1 MDAIERWVQEAFAP
15 VVLTFSTPEVERI
28 AQKNALSFADLLN
41 GFAAL
46 SDVDVPVR
54 SVSHALRLT
63 SFNYRF
69 LPARQFGTL
78 PISDA
83 TRHLNE
89 SVARHPPKGGPVVDL
104 QIPRVESVD
113 DVPVYLRAIGA
124 DPDNSEPFSW
134 YREFK
139 LTLMDTFRCEEYS
152 MMCHPAAMLVVVSS
166 TDANPRQ
173 SFQELASPQNL
184 PPSFMQGLYDPALVP
199 KFYVVLHDAGETE
212 GTSIDP
218 EAILRSLNIAEG
230 TGAVIRVNSNANA
243 PQDPATTAANSA
255 IWSAHPYVRPA
266 LFPAADISASSAG
279 AGSLGS
285 LLSQDDIT
293 GLRAFVRD
301 FGLRFV
307 LSAMESRIF
316 QLNDIVSAMK
326 KGVKNVFKS
335 WLRKPKDLSSR
346 PSNSNGNGGAGGNGA
361 ITYRYDSIESQTRL
375 LADTAFLVRD
385 YELALQMYRLARDDF
400 KSDKS
405 IFHCANA
412 NEMIAL
418 CLLLNRG
425 SPMQITNALDS
436 ANAAYAKVNTLVA
449 SRLAVRTAVIAG
461 EIYNALS
468 HMGLFTD
475 YMDNASAA
483 LIRGSTMEQG
493 ICSAVLMERA
503 ALCDLHARQPKF
515 RKYGFRMVMAGHI
528 YDSLGHSPHSA
539 RCYSLAR
546 AIYDCS
552 GWFQVEDHI
561 NFTLAQ
567 QANRLNDPMASIN
580 LFLKLIGTGRN
591 SASQQ
596 EALLYEF
603 GLIVKEILLT
613 TTDGA
618 SNTSRSGPVSIFQD
632 GRGENKLLV
641 KDLCMPELDDKSTVV
656 FAPVNAVGIDRS
668 IDGNESDADTWKQLE
683 ELVDKQNRLHQ
694 YATSNDTVSNPD
706 KSANRWFAPAHF
718 YAMPYRNKRNAAKKP
733 ANYALGEQIYVE
745 FVMKNALSCAVDVE
759 NIHLFGKFEPLD
771 GGDVFNV
778 PEPIKRTDDDSEEA
792 IAAAAAA
799 ASERVAVASVNL
811 QLLPVSEERVRL
823 AICPKVPGKLTI
835 VGVQWSICGG
845 DVHGEHAFDIPGPLL
860 QDTRAHKEARARAPN
875 TSLVANVVGEMP
887 WLGVEIDC
895 DARDVFV
902 GEVVQMRVSVFNA
915 GSAAVTGLQCSSKSL
930 MLCASVSPPDTPSAG
945 HELAG
950 YIGASGQVVDLS
962 AVTLE
967 PDEKKV
973 FTLWARASSSG
984 RQQVPLLFQYSG
996 PSADNGGVTGSR
1008 SMSSSPLKRVVK
1020 VKVALNVV
1028 PCVDVAYSVEPSLA
1042 HSGEFILGI
1051 SVANQR
1057 TDAVDASAKS
1067 STVQLEQLL
1076 CVSKYWTVEKF
1087 AAPLPS
1093 ETLGVVSDANRLRYQ
1108 EASTSYFRLKPRGPS
1123 TVSVYQPYSIP
1134 LTSDSSFGSEG
1145 GVAKLPLEQFL
1156 CLDNALGMVKSAS
1169 AGDGDG
1175 SNGDAKAGAGAG
1187 GGGLRSIQSVRRE
1200 NKALKANQDNSTV
1213 GGEANDTV
1221 VQSQPTTKEA
1231 LLSAR
1236 DVDGHLVLVW
1246 SAACTSS
1253 SDGDNERRAVGQ
1265 SNFTSIQV
1273 RSPLQ
1278 PQSCPLNVTL
1288 EYADNISLNPA
1299 SSNGIYFSQLDFV
1312 MHISNTASIDSPPI
1326 DFTVELLHPEEAS
1339 SAPAEDEAA
1348 VALFPGGGKSTGARR
1363 DLPYSVPLNR
1373 NALPRRSSSPHFFWT
1388 GVTKKTISQFA
1399 PNARASIR
1407 MSACFVAPGVYNLNR
1422 FRVVMLPS
1430 QSTKGS
1436 VAAAFAFPA
1445 DHLVYA
1451 NPPRPSSP
1459 TTENQQTTAA
1469 GIPAAEPLV
1478 AVP

>member
-1 MDAIERWVQEAFAP
+1 MEAIESWVQETFAP

-28 AQKNALSFADLLN
+28 AQKNALSLADLLN
-41 GFAAL
+41 GFATL

-54 SVSHALRLT
+54 SVSHALRVS

-78 PISDA
+78 PIADA

-104 QIPRVESVD
+104 QIPRIESVD

-152 MMCHPAAMLVVVSS
+152 MLCHPAAMLIVVSS

-173 SFQELASPQNL
+173 SFEELASPQNL
-184 PPSFMQGLYDPALVP
+184 PLSFMQGLYDPALVP
-199 KFYVVLHDAGETE
+199 KFFVVLHDSGETE

-218 EAILRSLNIAEG
+218 DAILRSLNIAEG

-243 PQDPATTAANSA
+243 PQDAAVTAANSA
-255 IWSAHPYVRPA
+255 IWSSHPYVRTA
-266 LFPAADISASSAG
+266 LFPGDESDLLSANVEARG
-279 AGSLGS
+279 A
-285 LLSQDDIT
+285 LLSQNDIN
-293 GLRAFVRD
+293 GVRAFVRD

-307 LSAMESRIF
+307 LSSMESRVF

-335 WLRKPKDLSSR
+335 WLRKPKDMSSR
-346 PSNSNGNGGAGGNGA
+346 SNNSYGNGGAGSNGA

-375 LADTAFLVRD
+375 LADTAFLMRD

-405 IFHCANA
+405 VFHCANA

-515 RKYGFRMVMAGHI
+515 RKYGFRMVMAGHV

-546 AIYDCS
+546 AIYDFS

-613 TTDGA
+613 ATDGA
-618 SNTSRSGPVSIFQD
+618 SNAGRSGAVSIFQD
-632 GRGENKLLV
+632 DRGENKLLV
-641 KDLCMPELDDKSTVV
+641 KDLCMPELEDKSTVV

-668 IDGNESDADTWKQLE
+668 IDGNEHDADTWKQLE

-694 YATSNDTVSNPD
+694 YATSNDTLSNPE
-706 KSANRWFAPAHF
+706 KSENRWFAPAHF
-718 YAMPYRNKRNAAKKP
+718 YAMPYRNKRNSAKKP

-745 FVMKNALSCAVDVE
+745 FIMKNALSCAVDVE

-771 GGDVFNV
+771 GEVFNV
-778 PEPIKRTDDDSEEA
+778 PEPIKRSDDDSPEV
-792 IAAAAAA
+792 IAVATAAT
-799 ASERVAVASVNL
+799 SERVAVANVNL

-860 QDTRAHKEARARAPN
+860 QDTRANKEARARAPN
-875 TSLVANVVGEMP
+875 TSLIANVVGEMP

-902 GEVVQMRVSVFNA
+902 GEVVQMRVLVFNS
-915 GSAAVTGLQCSSKSL
+915 GSAPVSGLQCSSKSF
-930 MLCASVSPPDTPSAG
+930 MLCASISPPGVAAAD
-945 HELAG
+945 HQLAG

-967 PDEKKV
+967 PGERKE
-973 FTLWARASSSG
+973 FTLWARATSSG
-984 RQQVPLLFQYSG
+984 RQQIPLLFQYSG
-996 PSADNGGVTGSR
+996 PSAGTGDVTGSR
-1008 SMSSSPLKRVVK
+1008 SSSSAPLKRAVK
-1020 VKVALNVV
+1020 VKVDLNVV
-1028 PCVDVAYSVEPSLA
+1028 PCVDVGYSVEPSLA

-1051 SVANQR
+1051 SVRNQR
-1057 TDAVDASAKS
+1057 TDAIDPVTSNA
-1067 STVQLEQLL
+1067 VQLEQLL
-1076 CVSKYWTVEKF
+1076 CVSKNWTVEKF

-1093 ETLGVVSDANRLRYQ
+1093 TAPGLESDASRLRYQ
-1108 EASTSYFRLKPRGPS
+1108 EASTSYFRLKPRKTS
-1123 TVSVYQPYSIP
+1123 TMPANHPHVVA
-1134 LTSDSSFGSEG
+1134 LAANSSQGSEDG
-1145 GVAKLPLEQFL
+1145 IPKLPLEQFL
-1156 CLDNALGMVKSAS
+1156 CLDNALGMVKTAS
-1169 AGDGDG
+1169 VGDGDG
-1175 SNGDAKAGAGAG
+1175 PNGDAKTGG

-1200 NKALKANQDNSTV
+1200 NKALKANQDGSAVGESSTV
-1213 GGEANDTV
+1213 V
-1221 VQSQPTTKEA
+1221 VQPQPATKEA

-1236 DVDGHLVLVW
+1236 EVDGHLVLVW
-1246 SAACTSS
+1246 SAACSG
-1253 SDGDNERRAVGQ
+1253 SDGNGERRAVGQ
-1265 SNFTSIQV
+1265 SNFTGIQV

-1278 PQSCPLNVTL
+1278 PQSCPLNVAL
-1288 EYADNISLNPA
+1288 EYTDSISLNPV
-1299 SSNGIYFSQLDFV
+1299 SSNGVYFAQLDFV
-1312 MHISNTASIDSPPI
+1312 MHISNTASVDSPPV
-1326 DFTVELLHPEEAS
+1326 DFTVELLHPEEATS
-1339 SAPAEDEAA
+1339 AAPAGVESAQT
-1348 VALFPGGGKSTGARR
+1348 LFAGGGRPVAARQ
-1363 DLPYSVPLNR
+1363 DLPYSVPLSR
-1373 NALPRRSSSPHFFWT
+1373 RTQPLRSSSPHFFWT
-1388 GVTKKTISQFA
+1388 GVTKKTVTQFTPEA
-1399 PNARASIR
+1399 HTSIR

-1430 QSTKGS
+1430 QNAKGG

-1445 DHLVYA
+1445 DHLVYV
-1451 NPPRPSSP
+1451 NPPTLQSGSQLAPSVV
-1459 TTENQQTTAA
+1459 
-1469 GIPAAEPLV
+1469 AEPLV